1 MKIAHSQTYRVPSKN
16 SNFAS
21 RQKTTSLS
29 RVLKHGA
36 NTISRMIK
44 KAFVHTNERSPR
56 TTELARKNIRE
67 LIKTSSVVSG
77 SSEAAKKAFVNTARF
92 NGIKTD
98 VTITQKLQLTIDKSQ
113 LAEGKIGSF
122 VGKGIM
128 AGKHFLNELPV
139 KCDYVRVDKN
149 IKDTISD
156 TRAMV
161 SGICACTGEHIIASE
176 LIPGT
181 PLGNYHNQ
189 QDYSS
194 SLKVLQLENG
204 DCGTIGFKINIRDLP
219 CDQQLIIHGGE
230 LSGCTVVFA
239 QKGDDLFAFHAGQL
253 GNDASAW
260 ETGSDGVK
268 SILQSYDAM
277 TGGANI
283 VDGMIYDNQVLADF
297 LAKNFDFSSL
307 TYCGHN
313 ETVSDHKNV
322 SVFNYNS
329 EVSSVGDNKVRVGNA
344 MLILTNKDNKPYI
357 ECLSDDMTI
366 NKNTL
371 TTESIGNSVS
381 TQKQVL

>member
-1 MKIAHSQTYRVPSKN
+1 MKIAHSQTYRVSSKN
-16 SNFAS
+16 SNLAS
-21 RQKTTSLS
+21 QQKTTNLS
-29 RVLKHGA
+29 QILKRAA
-36 NTISRMIK
+36 NTPSRMIK
-44 KAFVHTNERSPR
+44 NIFFHTNERSPR
-56 TTELARKNIRE
+56 TTASARKNLRE
-67 LIKTSSVVSG
+67 LIRASSVVNG
-77 SSEAAKKAFVNTARF
+77 SSESAKKAFVNTARF

-98 VTITQKLQLTIDKSQ
+98 VTITQKLQLTIDKAR
-113 LAEGKIGSF
+113 LAEGDIGSF
-122 VGKGIM
+122 VGKGII

-139 KCDYVRVDKN
+139 KCDYVRVDKS
-149 IKDTISD
+149 IKETIGD

-161 SGICACTGEHIIASE
+161 SGICAYTGEHIIASE

-194 SLKVLQLENG
+194 SLNVLQLENG

-219 CDQQLIIHGGE
+219 CNQQLLIHGGE

-268 SILQSYDAM
+268 SIIQSYDAM

-283 VDGMIYDNQVLADF
+283 DDDMIYDNQMLADF

-313 ETVSDHKNV
+313 ESVSDHKNV

-329 EVSSVGDNKVRVGNA
+329 EASSVGDNKVRVGNA
-344 MLILTNKDNKPYI
+344 MLILTNKDNKPHI

-371 TTESIGNSVS
+371 TTESIGSSIS
-381 TQKQVL
+381 TPK